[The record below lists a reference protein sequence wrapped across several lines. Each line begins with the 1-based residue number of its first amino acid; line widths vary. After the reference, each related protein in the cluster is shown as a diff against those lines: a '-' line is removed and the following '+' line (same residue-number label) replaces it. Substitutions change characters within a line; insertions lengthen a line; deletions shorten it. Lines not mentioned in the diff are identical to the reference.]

1 MSIKKEMDDIP
12 ISRFKATCL
21 AVLARVKKT
30 GHPIMVTR
38 YGKALAQVI
47 PPARAERSQSWLG
60 CMSGKAE
67 IVGDVIS
74 PAGDESDWEALRS

>member
-1 MSIKKEMDDIP
+1 MITKKEMDDIP
-12 ISRFKATCL
+12 ISKFKATCL

-38 YGKALAQVI
+38 YGKALAQVF
-47 PPARAERSQSWLG
+47 PPARLERSQSWLG
-60 CMSGKAE
+60 CMSGKAK

-74 PAGDESDWEALRS
+74 PAGDEGDWETLQS